1 MKLMPRK
8 LTPKNLSV
16 LVGLALIP
24 FCALPA
30 LAADFTVLDASKST
44 IGFEFRQMNVPGDGV
59 FKKMTGTIDFDPD
72 KPAQAKAE
80 IDVALASVDAGSDEA
95 SEALADSPWFDTK
108 AFPVA
113 RFVATSF
120 VPLADNK
127 QGDRQYKVVGDMT
140 IKGQSHPIES
150 VASFHQERDT
160 GVFEGAFTL
169 KRADFKIGTGMWAD
183 FGTVANEVQVK
194 FRLVTHATGSQK

>member
-1 MKLMPRK
+1 MK
-8 LTPKNLSV
+8 LTPRNLSA
-16 LVGLALIP
+16 LAGLALIP
-24 FCALPA
+24 FSMAPA

-44 IGFEFRQMNVPGDGV
+44 IGFAFKQMNVPSSGAFRKVSG
-59 FKKMTGTIDFDPD
+59 MIDFDPD
-72 KPAQAKAE
+72 KPTQTKAE
-80 IDVALASVDAGSDEA
+80 IDVALASVDAVSDEA
-95 SEALADSPWFDTK
+95 SEALADSLWFDTK
-108 AFPVA
+108 AFPIA

-120 VPLADNK
+120 SPLADNK

-140 IKGQSHPIES
+140 IKGQTHPIES
-150 VASFHQERDT
+150 VASFHEKGDT

-194 FRLVTHATGSQK
+194 FRLVIHTTASQK

>member
-1 MKLMPRK
+1 MKLTPRK
-8 LTPKNLSV
+8 LTPRNLSA
-16 LVGLALIP
+16 LVGLALTP
-24 FCALPA
+24 FCAMPA

-150 VASFHQERDT
+150 VASFHQEGDT